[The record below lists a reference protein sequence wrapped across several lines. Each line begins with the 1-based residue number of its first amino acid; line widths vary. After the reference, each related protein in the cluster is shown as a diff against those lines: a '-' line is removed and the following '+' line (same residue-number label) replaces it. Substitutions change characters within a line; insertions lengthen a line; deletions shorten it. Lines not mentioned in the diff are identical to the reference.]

1 MGANGSVLYG
11 LTWSEVDMP
20 AGPPISRL
28 RASARRTSGKGCSSW
43 PMPMT
48 RDWKGPQGRSYKGEA
63 MDLPGTAQR
72 ASWPT
77 PATTDHKGGYANGRN
92 RTDYPTA
99 GLRLDVTAQMAGWP
113 TPMTGTNRKSEKAMR
128 AHAEGGQSSPP
139 GLEQQAKLA
148 GWPTPTRSEFEVAD
162 VEALQARR
170 KAMADKHKNQNGFG
184 LTLAQ
189 MVKSELPGPARVTA
203 SGQPAIGCF
212 VATGNGGQLSPHM
225 SRWLQGLPPEWCEAA
240 IRAHEQIKSVKKRKV
255 K

>member
-1 MGANGSVLYG
+1 
-11 LTWSEVDMP
+11 
-20 AGPPISRL
+20 
-28 RASARRTSGKGCSSW
+28 
-43 PMPMT
+43 
-48 RDWKGPQGRSYKGEA
+48 
-63 MDLPGTAQR
+63 
-72 ASWPT
+72 
-77 PATTDHKGGYANGRN
+77 N

-203 SGQPAIGCF
+203 SGQPAIG
-212 VATGNGGQLSPHM
+212 
-225 SRWLQGLPPEWCEAA
+225 
-240 IRAHEQIKSVKKRKV
+240 
-255 K
+255 